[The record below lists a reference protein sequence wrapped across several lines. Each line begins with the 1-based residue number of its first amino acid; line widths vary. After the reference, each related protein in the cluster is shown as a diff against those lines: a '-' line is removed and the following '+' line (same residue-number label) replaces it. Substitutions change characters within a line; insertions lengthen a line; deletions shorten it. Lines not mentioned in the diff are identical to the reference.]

1 MNIRRLEFTLTTKCN
16 SQCIYCQ
23 ADASPQKTEVMSLE
37 GIRNYLDEA
46 VSVSNLESFMVFGGE
61 PMLFP
66 DQAISAFEK
75 AHKQGIPKISMLT
88 NGVWGKT
95 EQNAK
100 ELAFRMKKSGLDI
113 LGISVDAFHQQFIPL
128 EYPQRAALA
137 STHAGIAE
145 VTWNVAV
152 VESLNGK
159 NKYDRNTAKIL
170 KLLEPVGIEAHVH
183 KVLPVGRATRNLR
196 RYLKRESL
204 QGPCMGDPILENSLT
219 SPECI
224 TIEPSGEVSICWNLA
239 IGNAKQKP
247 LNRIIRDYEWKRNP
261 IIRTLVEEGPMGLM
275 KDARSKGF
283 RVRSAQY
290 GNKCHLCIEVR
301 RFLGSANM
309 ISASH

>member
-1 MNIRRLEFTLTTKCN
+1 
-16 SQCIYCQ
+16 
-23 ADASPQKTEVMSLE
+23 MSLE
-37 GIRNYLDEA
+37 DIRNYLDEA
-46 VSVSNLESFMVFGGE
+46 VSLSNLESFMVFGGE

-75 AHKQGIPKISMLT
+75 AHKQRIPKISMLT

-95 EQNAK
+95 EQKAE
-100 ELAFRMKKSGLDI
+100 ELACRMEKSGLNI

-137 STHAGIAE
+137 SIHAGIAE

-152 VESLNGK
+152 VESLSGK
-159 NKYDRNTAKIL
+159 NKYDRKTAKIL

-183 KVLPVGRATRNLR
+183 KVLPVGRAARNLR

-204 QGPCMGDPILENSLT
+204 PGPCIGDPILENSLT

-239 IGNAKQKP
+239 IGNAKEKP
-247 LNRIIRDYEWKRNP
+247 LNQIIRDYEWKRDP
-261 IIRTLVEEGPMGLM
+261 IIRTLVEEGPMGLVEE
-275 KDARSKGF
+275 ARRKGF
-283 RVRSAQY
+283 RFRSAQY
-290 GNKCHLCIEVR
+290 VNKCHLCIEVR
-301 RFLGSANM
+301 RILGSTDLVR
-309 ISASH
+309 ASN

>member
-23 ADASPQKTEVMSLE
+23 ADASPLKTEVMSLE
-37 GIRNYLDEA
+37 DIRNYLDEA

-66 DQAISAFEK
+66 DRAISAFEK
-75 AHKQGIPKISMLT
+75 AHEQRIPKISMLT
-88 NGVWGKT
+88 NGVWGK
-95 EQNAK
+95 NRAK
-100 ELAFRMKKSGLDI
+100 AEELACRMKKSGLNI
-113 LGISVDAFHQQFIPL
+113 LGISVDAFHSQFTPL

-137 STHAGIAE
+137 SIQAGIAD

-152 VESLNGK
+152 VESLSGK
-159 NKYDRNTAKIL
+159 NKYDRKTSKIL

-183 KVLPVGRATRNLR
+183 KVLPVGRAARNLR
-196 RYLKRESL
+196 QYLKRESL
-204 QGPCMGDPILENSLT
+204 HGPCIGDPILENALT

-247 LNRIIRDYEWKRNP
+247 LDQIIRDYEWKRNP
-261 IIRTLVEEGPMGLM
+261 IIRTLVEEGPMGLL
-275 KDARSKGF
+275 KDARRKGF
-283 RVRSAQY
+283 RFRNAQY
-290 GNKCHLCIEVR
+290 VNKCHLCIEVR
-301 RFLGSANM
+301 RILGSADVA
-309 ISASH
+309 SASN